1 MTSEV
6 ISKLTDFIL
15 CSGFSEEITAGL
27 KDIIEVLKS
36 EKRFWVARDKDG
48 ELYLYDDLPNREDNN
63 NCWGGSRSMYDLP
76 ADLFPSLT
84 WKDEPKLVTLGLF
97 VVDD

>member
-27 KDIIEVLKS
+27 RDIIEVLKS
-36 EKRFWVARDKDG
+36 GKRFWAARDEDG
-48 ELYLYDDLPNREDNN
+48 ELYLYENLPDREE
-63 NCWGGSRSMYDLP
+63 NCWDGGGGDIYELP

-84 WKDEPKLVTLGLF
+84 WEDEPKLVTLGLF